1 MKEYNSFRGNFPLG
15 FVNGLHFVL
24 QTIYGNFDGVSK
36 TLQFLD
42 DSIPLYDNLKKVA
55 ILPEHRGGRKKCLR
69 VEFLACGKFYA
80 KISIIVTKLP
90 FQQVLD
96 DMKKESF
103 LMIIKSISPT
113 QMCCNCHYCY
123 YQSHCTTVALHN
135 YSHYYYYVYS

>member
-1 MKEYNSFRGNFPLG
+1 MKKQKLDCLKMISVTVRKKEILKEYNSFRGNFPLG
-15 FVNGLHFVL
+15 FVDCLHFVL

-55 ILPEHRGGRKKCLR
+55 ILPEHRGGRKNCLR

-80 KISIIVTKLP
+80 KISITVTKLP

-96 DMKKESF
+96 DMKNERF
-103 LMIIKSISPT
+103 
-113 QMCCNCHYCY
+113 
-123 YQSHCTTVALHN
+123 
-135 YSHYYYYVYS
+135 